1 MAASLFGLFNAPLTI
16 WAQTLRM
23 RIIPPGLR
31 GRTFALLRMLMQ
43 SGNPIGGAL
52 AGFALPRFGLS
63 ATIVLSALFVAAPG
77 LIGSR
82 VRALRTDG
90 RSEAPGET
98 IPASSS

>member
-1 MAASLFGLFNAPLTI
+1 
-16 WAQTLRM
+16 M

-52 AGFALPRFGLS
+52 AGFALPLLGLT
-63 ATIVLSALFVAAPG
+63 ATIGLSALFVAAPG

-90 RSEAPGET
+90 RSEAPAET
-98 IPASSS
+98 LPAGAG